1 MKFYEELK
9 DSYLKKLKADW
20 DLKNPPIPIEI
31 NFNEDEYNSPQPKSP
46 LPPQSKKSKKE
57 LEESSPDVY
66 KEDPLNDIA
75 DPPNFD
81 QLPKKKQLEI
91 ERKRLVKLQE
101 HLKFERYEIKFDA
114 KRPSFVR

>member
-1 MKFYEELK
+1 
-9 DSYLKKLKADW
+9 
-20 DLKNPPIPIEI
+20 
-31 NFNEDEYNSPQPKSP
+31 

-81 QLPKKKQLEI
+81 
-91 ERKRLVKLQE
+91 
-101 HLKFERYEIKFDA
+101 
-114 KRPSFVR
+114 